1 MAYLISS
8 ESVKR
13 TPTRGHGLGFLKPRT
28 HTQTGTDALG
38 PGQGW
43 GKAPGTHHVELRA
56 FLNLYNIAHSES
68 AVDKGKSGRDAD
80 TSRCLLLLC
89 QQKSEGTQG
98 RRGLFAFFSQ
108 DGPGIRI
115 HVMD

>member
-1 MAYLISS
+1 VATGWDSLNANAYAN
-8 ESVKR
+8 R
-13 TPTRGHGLGFLKPRT
+13 HGRFG
-28 HTQTGTDALG
+28 TG
-38 PGQGW
+38 GW
-43 GKAPGTHHVELRA
+43 SKAPGTHVELRA

-68 AVDKGKSGRDAD
+68 AVDKGKSGRDANK
-80 TSRCLLLLC
+80 SRSLLLPR
-89 QQKSEGTQG
+89 QQKSEGRQG